1 MYSAGYMGDKTQHK
15 RPHSLPASCM
25 KYATALFPSEEA
37 ISRSAAVSSISN
49 QPLPQRAKPG
59 SKTLYGCP

>member
-1 MYSAGYMGDKTQHK
+1 MYSSGYMGDKTQHK

-37 ISRSAAVSSISN
+37 ISSSN
-49 QPLPQRAKPG
+49 QPSAAAGQARL
-59 SKTLYGCP
+59 

>member
-37 ISRSAAVSSISN
+37 ISNQPSAAAG
-49 QPLPQRAKPG
+49 QARL
-59 SKTLYGCP
+59 

>member
-25 KYATALFPSEEA
+25 KYAAALFPSEEA

-49 QPLPQRAKPG
+49 QPSAAAGQARL
-59 SKTLYGCP
+59 